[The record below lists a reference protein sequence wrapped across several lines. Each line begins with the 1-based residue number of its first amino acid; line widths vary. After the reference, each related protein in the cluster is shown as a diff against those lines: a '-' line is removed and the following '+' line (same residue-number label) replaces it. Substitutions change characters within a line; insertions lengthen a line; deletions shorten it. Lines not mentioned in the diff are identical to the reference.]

1 MMKIN
6 SIITG
11 ALCLIAGFAAGRF
24 YPTAHYVHIG
34 ATMMYNERTGH
45 MCHGLRGGETAAG
58 KGDPKAPGGD
68 AFDALLGPAPGHESA
83 VPFCGEEEK

>member
-1 MMKIN
+1 
-6 SIITG
+6 
-11 ALCLIAGFAAGRF
+11 
-24 YPTAHYVHIG
+24 
-34 ATMMYNERTGH
+34 MYNERTGH
-45 MCHGLRGGETAAG
+45 MCHGLKAGETAAG